1 MWPGNVRELKNV
13 AERFVL
19 GMVVTKTDDI
29 NTSDYSLGESLTD
42 KVSAFECETIKD
54 SLTKNSGRI
63 GKSAESLKI
72 PRKKLYLRMQK
83 YGLNPDK
90 FK

>member
-42 KVSAFECETIKD
+42 KVSAFE
-54 SLTKNSGRI
+54 
-63 GKSAESLKI
+63 
-72 PRKKLYLRMQK
+72 
-83 YGLNPDK
+83 
-90 FK
+90 